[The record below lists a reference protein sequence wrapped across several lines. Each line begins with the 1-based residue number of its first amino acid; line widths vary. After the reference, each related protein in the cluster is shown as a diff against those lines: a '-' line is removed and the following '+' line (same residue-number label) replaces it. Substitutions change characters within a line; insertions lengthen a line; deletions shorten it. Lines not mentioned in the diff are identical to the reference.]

1 MKSNHKFRKFGS
13 LDYINV
19 AMIIYVWFQLAKMGW
34 GAFLCGGVILFASLS
49 IGNIFTNK
57 ENKEPVQDEQ

>member
-1 MKSNHKFRKFGS
+1 MKNNHKLRKFGT

-19 AMIIYVWFQLAKMGW
+19 AMIIYVLFQLAKIGL

-49 IGNIFTNK
+49 IGNIFSNK
-57 ENKEPVQDEQ
+57 ENKEYI

>member
-1 MKSNHKFRKFGS
+1 MKNNRKFRKFRS

-19 AMIIYVWFQLAKMGW
+19 AMIIYVWFQLAKIGL

-57 ENKEPVQDEQ
+57 ENKEIVQDE

>member
-1 MKSNHKFRKFGS
+1 MKNNSKLRKFKS

-19 AMIIYVWFQLAKMGW
+19 AMIIYVWFQLAKIGL

-57 ENKEPVQDEQ
+57 ENKEIVQDE

>member
-1 MKSNHKFRKFGS
+1 MKNNYKLRKFGT

-19 AMIIYVWFQLAKMGW
+19 AMIIYVWFQLSKIGLD
-34 GAFLCGGVILFASLS
+34 AFLCGGVILFASLA

-57 ENKEPVQDEQ
+57 ENKEIV

>member
-1 MKSNHKFRKFGS
+1 MKNNHKFRKFGT

-19 AMIIYVWFQLAKMGW
+19 AMIIYVLFQLAKIGL

-49 IGNIFTNK
+49 IGNIFTNT
-57 ENKEPVQDEQ
+57 ENKEIV